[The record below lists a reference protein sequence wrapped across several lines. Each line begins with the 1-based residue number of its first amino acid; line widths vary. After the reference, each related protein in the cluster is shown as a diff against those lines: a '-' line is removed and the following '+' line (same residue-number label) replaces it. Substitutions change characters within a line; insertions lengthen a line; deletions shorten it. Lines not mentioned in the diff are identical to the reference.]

1 MNNESFRPGV
11 GVGAGSRR
19 VAAVMLALC
28 LAACSAGGGGGD
40 QQSFSSPEAAFEAL
54 VAALEKNDTTAMTKL
69 LGPGVEDVL
78 DSGDAVGDR
87 ADRERFVAAYKARHA
102 LEASGGEK
110 SILIVGEEDF
120 PFPIPAIR
128 RDGRWYL
135 DGAEGADE
143 VVYRRVGRNELGA
156 IAVLRGL
163 VAAQREYAAEGHD
176 GDPPGIYALKLVS
189 DPGFRNGLYWPTA
202 ADEPPS
208 PAGEFV
214 AQAAAEGYRRAAGA
228 PYHGYR
234 YRLLYRQGPNANGGA
249 REYFVDGLLTGG
261 FAVLAWPAEYGVSG
275 IMTFV
280 VNQDGVVFQKDLG
293 DATPTAAEGIGAFD
307 PDSSWAAITPEG

>member
-1 MNNESFRPGV
+1 
-11 GVGAGSRR
+11 
-19 VAAVMLALC
+19 MLALC
-28 LAACSAGGGGGD
+28 LAACSAGGGRGD

-54 VAALEKNDTTAMTKL
+54 VAAIEKNDATAMTRL

-110 SILIVGEEDF
+110 SMLILGEEDF
-120 PFPIPAIR
+120 PFPIPVVR

-202 ADEPPS
+202 PDEPPS

-214 AQAAAEGYRRAAGA
+214 ANAAAEGYRRAAGE

-234 YRLLYRQGPNANGGA
+234 YRLLYRQGPNASGGA

-293 DATPTAAEGIGAFD
+293 DSTPTAAEAIGAFD
-307 PDSSWAAITPEG
+307 PDSSWVAITPEG